1 MSIRTLGNIDIKEAV
16 IGKNTEGV
24 DVILARLSLQ
34 TPEGEPPLGM
44 DAVVQWEVRYYV
56 PAADGSP
63 LDATLGEDYE
73 ALPTNLSELPE
84 WREYVREAARRDVER
99 GQEEAQ

>member
-1 MSIRTLGNIDIKEAV
+1 MTIRALTSIKIKEAV

-24 DVILARLSLQ
+24 DMILARLGLQ
-34 TPEGEPPLGM
+34 VPEGEPPLGM

-63 LDATLGEDYE
+63 LTGRFGEDYE

-84 WREYVREAARRDVER
+84 WREYVREAAKRDVER
-99 GQEEAQ
+99 EQEGA